1 MTRADTPI
9 STAARKLRS
18 AIRARRG
25 LRLTPAEVKALA
37 SAGVVHMIMEKE
49 AEELAQELERDTP
62 CRQPIKT
69 YSGSAL
75 IGSPSAPT
83 AAAPHGISP
92 GMTPELERLAVNRH
106 VQATLK
112 RLRAS

>member
-1 MTRADTPI
+1 MTQEATPI
-9 STAARKLRS
+9 STAAKKLRS

-25 LRLTPAEVKALA
+25 LRLTPSEVKALA
-37 SAGVVHMIMEKE
+37 SAGVVHMILEKE
-49 AEELAQELERDTP
+49 AQELAQELERDTP
-62 CRQPIKT
+62 CHPTKT

-75 IGSPSAPT
+75 IGSPSAPMAVQT
-83 AAAPHGISP
+83 PGTSP
-92 GMTPELERLAVNRH
+92 GMTPELEQRAVNRH